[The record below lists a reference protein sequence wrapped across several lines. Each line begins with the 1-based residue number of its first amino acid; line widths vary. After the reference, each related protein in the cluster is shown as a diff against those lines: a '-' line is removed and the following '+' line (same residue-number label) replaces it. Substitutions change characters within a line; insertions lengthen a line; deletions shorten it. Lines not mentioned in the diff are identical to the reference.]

1 MDPIVCKYVL
11 TRINIKSKVKTHILQ
26 SNERDEL
33 MAVKGRLESDLP
45 IEIYNALTYVIEEVK
60 KS

>member
-1 MDPIVCKYVL
+1 MEPINCKYVL

-45 IEIYNALTYVIEEVK
+45 MEIYNSFNYVIEEIK